1 MRSAPTSP
9 VSATCF
15 AAALL
20 AAALSTACGS
30 VPRPRSAATS
40 AADGNPL
47 GPSYVLLPLPT
58 EDDSLLGRVLPVAPE
73 PGRSLEET
81 ARANPCAEHLSE
93 PRETP
98 LASHFSYAEELS
110 AGARAGAVL
119 GAFGFSADARRATHF
134 VYDLKTDK
142 RLGRVDTAAYDAC
155 CAERGCG
162 YGYVSALIHGD
173 GSYATGEEGR
183 ALGSVEVP
191 LVASASGEVALSI
204 LQKRQVRGYVAALIT
219 VTDRAQG
226 DALGP
231 LGVARAAGITEATA
245 PEMVRRL
252 YERERVS
259 VTTEGSSWAFVQGL
273 PDEKLDGAKLN
284 KSVWTTGVIDW
295 YSSDDPTLTEAE
307 FARRFEHVTGSD
319 ELADLTGRRNTPE
332 LVILSASAALGAG
345 AAALGVGLIVHEN
358 EVQAGNFTALVL
370 GVAGLFGFGVPALMV
385 ALHPDGTITNH
396 QLTERDARL
405 YAERYN
411 RALLRGLARD
421 VEQNQRESRREAPVL
436 TIGLRPFGLSGSF

>member
-1 MRSAPTSP
+1 MRSAPASP
-9 VSATCF
+9 VSASRFT
-15 AAALL
+15 AALFV
-20 AAALSTACGS
+20 AALATGCGS
-30 VPRPRSAATS
+30 VPQPRDVTPS

-58 EDDSLLGRVLPVAPE
+58 EDDSLLGRMLPQAPE

-98 LASHFSYAEELS
+98 LASHFSYAEELT

-134 VYDLKTDK
+134 VYDLRTDQ
-142 RLGRVDTAAYDAC
+142 RVGLVDTAAYEAC
-155 CAERGCG
+155 CAEKGCG

-204 LQKRQVRGYVAALIT
+204 LQKRQVRGYVAALVT
-219 VTDRAQG
+219 VTG
-226 DALGP
+226 DGKNGGLGP

-245 PEMVRRL
+245 PEMVKRL
-252 YERERVS
+252 YERERVA

-273 PDEKLDGAKLN
+273 PDDKLDGAKLN
-284 KSVWTTGVIDW
+284 KSVWSTGVIDW

-307 FARRFEHVTGSD
+307 FARRFEHVTGSA
-319 ELADLTGRRNTPE
+319 ELSDLTGRRNTPE
-332 LVILSASAALGAG
+332 LVILGASTALSAGV
-345 AAALGVGLIVHEN
+345 AALGVAWIVEQS
-358 EVQAGNFTALVL
+358 EVQAGNFTALLV
-370 GVAGLFGFGVPALMV
+370 GVAGLFGFGIPTLMV

-411 RALLRGLARD
+411 RALLRGLARE
-421 VEQNQRESRREAPVL
+421 VEESQRESRREAPVL
-436 TIGLRPFGLSGSF
+436 TIGVTPFGLSGSF